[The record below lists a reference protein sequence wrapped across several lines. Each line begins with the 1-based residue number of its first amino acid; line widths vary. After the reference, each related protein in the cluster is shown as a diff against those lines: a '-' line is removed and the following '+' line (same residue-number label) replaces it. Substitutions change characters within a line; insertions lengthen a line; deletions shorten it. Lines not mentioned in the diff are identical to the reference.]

1 MSNRD
6 DMNMGLSASEP
17 DDASSSGRTEI
28 VVDNGHELAHP
39 QPPTPNPGAAGG
51 SGYRVRLD
59 LFEGPL
65 DLLLHLIKKNEVDVS
80 NIPVAA
86 ITEQYLSYL
95 DLMRELNLDIAG
107 EYLVMAATLTLI
119 KSRMLLPSAEPD
131 EEEEADPRADLV
143 RRLLEYQR
151 FREAAQSLAER
162 PWLNRDVYVREPSAD
177 GVPTEDE
184 GPPRIRVTTWE
195 LVEAFRAVLKR
206 SQPDPVHEVQA
217 EPVSLQERIRSV
229 LQTLSVARSVTFDS
243 LFGEAPTR
251 HFVIVTFL
259 AMLELMKLG
268 AIEAIQEERWGP
280 ILIVLSIEDVRSVAI
295 ELAEDYEGLTHIA
308 EEQGE

>member
-1 MSNRD
+1 MSNRVD
-6 DMNMGLSASEP
+6 KDSGLQVV
-17 DDASSSGRTEI
+17 DASSRARTRIVDDSGQQTP
-28 VVDNGHELAHP
+28 NP
-39 QPPTPNPGAAGG
+39 QSPTPNPAVAG
-51 SGYRVRLD
+51 GYRVRLD

-107 EYLVMAATLTLI
+107 EYLVMAATLTLV

-162 PWLNRDVYVREPSAD
+162 PWLNRDVYVREPSAE
-177 GVPTEDE
+177 GVPTEDD
-184 GPPRIRVTTWE
+184 GPARIRVTTWE
-195 LVEAFRAVLKR
+195 LVEAFRVVLKR
-206 SQPDPVHEVQA
+206 AQPDPVHEVQG
-217 EPVSLQERIRSV
+217 EPVSLQDRIRSV

-243 LFGEAPTR
+243 LFGDEPTR

-268 AIEAIQEERWGP
+268 AIDAIQEERWGP
-280 ILIVLSIEDVRSVAI
+280 ILIVLSIEDVRSVSI
-295 ELAEDYEGLTHIA
+295 ELAEDYEGLGYIA

>member
-1 MSNRD
+1 MSNEHPGSG
-6 DMNMGLSASEP
+6 NP
-17 DDASSSGRTEI
+17 DPR
-28 VVDNGHELAHP
+28 
-39 QPPTPNPGAAGG
+39 PPTPEAAAAG
-51 SGYRVRLD
+51 GYRVRLD

-131 EEEEADPRADLV
+131 EEEESDPRADLV

-162 PWLNRDVYVREPSAD
+162 PWLNRDVYVREPSTD
-177 GVPTEDE
+177 GVPTEDDT
-184 GPPRIRVTTWE
+184 PRIKVTTWE

-206 SQPDPVHEVQA
+206 AQPDPVHEVQA

-243 LFGEAPTR
+243 LFGEEPTR

-268 AIEAIQEERWGP
+268 AIDAIQEERWGP
-280 ILIVLSIEDVRSVAI
+280 IVIVLSIEDIRSVAI
-295 ELAEDYEGLTHIA
+295 ELAEDYEGLTQIV

>member
-1 MSNRD
+1 
-6 DMNMGLSASEP
+6 
-17 DDASSSGRTEI
+17 
-28 VVDNGHELAHP
+28 
-39 QPPTPNPGAAGG
+39 
-51 SGYRVRLD
+51 

-131 EEEEADPRADLV
+131 EEEETDPRADLV

-162 PWLNRDVYVREPSAD
+162 PWLNRDVYVREASTD
-177 GVPTEDE
+177 GFAAEDDE
-184 GPPRIRVTTWE
+184 PPRIRVTTWE
-195 LVEAFRAVLKR
+195 LVEAFSAVLKR
-206 SQPDPVHEVQA
+206 AQPEPVHEVQA
-217 EPVSLQERIRSV
+217 EPVSLHERIQSL

-243 LFGEAPTR
+243 LFGEQPTR

-268 AIEAIQEERWGP
+268 AIEAIQEERWGQ

-295 ELAEDYEGLTHIA
+295 ELAEDYEGWTQNA

>member
-1 MSNRD
+1 MSD
-6 DMNMGLSASEP
+6 E
-17 DDASSSGRTEI
+17 RTES
-28 VVDNGHELAHP
+28 DTSGPRSPAP
-39 QPPTPNPGAAGG
+39 DPAAAG
-51 SGYRVRLD
+51 GYRVRLD

-80 NIPVAA
+80 NIPIAA

-177 GVPTEDE
+177 GVPAEDE

-206 SQPDPVHEVQA
+206 ARPDPVHEVQT
-217 EPVSLQERIRSV
+217 EPVSLQDRIRSV

-243 LFGEAPTR
+243 LFGEEPTR

-268 AIEAIQEERWGP
+268 AVEAIQEERWGP
-280 ILIVLSIEDVRSVAI
+280 ILIVLAIEDVRSVAI
-295 ELAEDYEGLTHIA
+295 ELAEDYEGLTQIA